1 MALAELA
8 AESQDQAA
16 AEEAQSLLAEA
27 KQALANLEAASL
39 LGGEY
44 DRNDAILSIN
54 AGAGGTE
61 ACDWVDML
69 ARMYLRWAERHG
81 FTTEVVDQTPGE
93 QAGSKSV
100 TMVVRGPFAYGQ
112 LQAERG
118 VHRLVRLSPFDA
130 AHRRHTT
137 FASVD
142 AVPEIEESDFEL
154 SPDDLKVET
163 YRSTGAGGQHVNK
176 TESAVR
182 LTHLPTGLVAQSQN
196 ERSQHQNRATALG
209 VLRAR
214 VAEHHRRQQEE
225 KLAALRGEQTAIAWG
240 NQIRSYVLHP
250 YNMVKDHRTGLETG
264 NTAAV
269 LDGEL
274 DGFIQCYLEFAAAK
288 G

>member
-1 MALAELA
+1 VALAELA

-154 SPDDLKVET
+154 TPDDLKVET

-250 YNMVKDHRTGLETG
+250 YNMVKDHRTGRETG

>member
-1 MALAELA
+1 MAELA
-8 AESQDQAA
+8 AESGDGPAA
-16 AEEAQSLLAEA
+16 AEAQGLLEEARQRLA
-27 KQALANLEAASL
+27 ALESVGL

-69 ARMYLRWAERHG
+69 GRMYLRWAERHH
-81 FTTEVVDQTPGE
+81 FTTELIDQTPGD
-93 QAGSKSV
+93 QAGSKSLTV
-100 TMVVRGPFAYGQ
+100 SVRGPFAYGH

-118 VHRLVRLSPFDA
+118 VHRLVRISPFDA

-142 AVPEIEESDFEL
+142 VAPEIEESDFEL
-154 SPDDLKVET
+154 SPDDVKVET

-182 LTHLPTGLVAQSQN
+182 LTHLPTGIGAQSQN
-196 ERSQHQNRATALG
+196 ERSQHQNRATAMK

-214 VAEHHRRQQEE
+214 VAERYRREQEA

-250 YNMVKDHRTGLETG
+250 YNMIKDHRTGYETG
-264 NTAAV
+264 NTGAV

-274 DGFIQCYLEFAAAK
+274 DELIKSYLEFAAAK

>member
-1 MALAELA
+1 VALAELA

>member
-154 SPDDLKVET
+154 TPDDLKVET

-250 YNMVKDHRTGLETG
+250 YNMVKDHRTGRETG